1 MARDVPARDG
11 VGTPRGGA
19 RAMEWTKPSF
29 VEISMDT
36 EIGRYQEDDGDR
48 R

>member
-1 MARDVPARDG
+1 VARNVRTRKA
-11 VGTPRGGA
+11 VGILRGGA
-19 RAMEWTKPSF
+19 RAMEWTKPAF

-48 R
+48 I